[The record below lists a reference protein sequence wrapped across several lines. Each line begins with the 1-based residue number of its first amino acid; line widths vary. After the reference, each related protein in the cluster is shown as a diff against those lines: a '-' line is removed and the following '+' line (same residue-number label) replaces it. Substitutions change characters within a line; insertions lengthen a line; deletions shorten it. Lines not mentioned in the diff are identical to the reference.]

1 MLARRQIL
9 QTATY
14 LLVTLT
20 TFSCALKQE
29 SSQNENPETPEPCQ
43 LTQYGIC
50 VDTLDVAFH
59 QVENGD
65 YLSSILGRLGFTG
78 TESDKISRAITPYYP
93 PS

>member
-65 YLSSILGRLGFTG
+65 YLSS
-78 TESDKISRAITPYYP
+78 
-93 PS
+93 